1 MSKKYYVVWQGLKP
15 GIYDSWPQAQAQVKG
30 RKDAQFM
37 GFESFEQASQAYA
50 QPYAKALAARNKAS
64 GKANTS
70 GKKSS
75 TNSKAT
81 IKAKTKA
88 AAIKNS
94 ADVNIYSDGACSPNP
109 GKAGTGI
116 AIYYGDKLNS
126 LWYGLFEPNGTNNSA
141 ELYGL
146 LEAFKMAQHFV
157 KQNLSVQV
165 LSDSK
170 YSIDCITKWASGWR
184 KKGWTRPNNEPIKNL
199 PLIQQCHQLYLDLQ
213 QHITITHVRGHV
225 DIEGNELADRMAV
238 QARTQRQ
245 TQFIKYPHEL
255 DIKAILAMPS
265 G

>member
-1 MSKKYYVVWQGLKP
+1 MSKKYYVVWQGEKP
-15 GIYDSWPQAQAQVKG
+15 GIYDSWPQCQAQVKG

-37 GFESFEQASQAYA
+37 GFASFEEASKAYSE
-50 QPYAKALAARNKAS
+50 PYAKALKARNKGQSTPAAGK
-64 GKANTS
+64 GKAS
-70 GKKSS
+70 P
-75 TNSKAT
+75 SK
-81 IKAKTKA
+81 KTKA
-88 AAIKNS
+88 ATVKNS

-109 GKAGTGI
+109 GKAGTGV
-116 AIYYGDKLNS
+116 AIYYGETVNS
-126 LWYGLFEPNGTNNSA
+126 LWFGLFESNGTNNSA

-170 YSIDCITKWASGWR
+170 YGIDCITKWADGWKKRGWNRSSG
-184 KKGWTRPNNEPIKNL
+184 EPIKNL
-199 PLIQQCHQLYLDLQ
+199 DLIKDCHRLYSQLKNN
-213 QHITITHVRGHV
+213 IIITHVRGHV

-238 QARTQRQ
+238 MARMKKQVSFT
-245 TQFIKYPHEL
+245 KYQGEL